1 MVATPDHSDANLSKI
16 VGPNDTIGAGLFRV
30 MGSTG
35 TGNSSFIRRSTG
47 DESIEIGHGIEPLTS
62 EIGQYNYFN
71 AGGRCVTLPGFDD
84 SCEGATDTDVLRKI
98 TALLEF
104 KAGSELAT
112 EMRKLLDKHSI
123 ERANLKK
130 EMEEAIA
137 AKDEALKK
145 ELDAERTK
153 MQNQRTKWEEQRGAL
168 ADGLAAVREE
178 QRRALAD
185 GLAAVREEQGRAL
198 ADGLA
203 AVREE
208 QGRALADGLA
218 AVREEQGRAL
228 ADGLAAVREEQ
239 GRALADGLAAVR
251 EEQGRALADGLAA
264 VREEQGRASADGLAA
279 VREEQRTALAEGLAE
294 VVRNLSET
302 PPRGIWVRSGGILDF
317 IRTLYQ
323 NILDRDP
330 ENSEALESHTLNTY
344 THGLASTVDN
354 FFMSPEYESRGLSTE
369 ATVDK
374 YYLSL
379 LGRQPEAQ
387 GKAYWVGEI
396 QRGMTLRTVANGFV
410 GSDEY
415 HGRVRAETAPDP
427 VHWP

>member
-1 MVATPDHSDANLSKI
+1 MILVKGQQTP
-16 VGPNDTIGAGLFRV
+16 
-30 MGSTG
+30 M
-35 TGNSSFIRRSTG
+35 
-47 DESIEIGHGIEPLTS
+47 
-62 EIGQYNYFN
+62 
-71 AGGRCVTLPGFDD
+71 
-84 SCEGATDTDVLRKI
+84 SCEKSQLYSSTYPIPHPSQSLSEFRR
-98 TALLEF
+98 F

-153 MQNQRTKWEEQRGAL
+153 MQNQRTKWEEQRRAL

-218 AVREEQGRAL
+218 AVREEQR
-228 ADGLAAVREEQ
+228 
-239 GRALADGLAAVR
+239 RALADGLAAVR